1 MTLIVMRHGQSEA
14 DLLDVCEGRADF
26 NLTELGKLQV
36 KSTSEKLSAEYKID
50 RIYSSTLK
58 RAKQTA
64 EILNSCAN
72 SDIEYLDDLMEF
84 NNGLIAGLPKKEVG
98 IKFPKDPDLPY
109 DKAMYGMESQ
119 KEFRIRAE
127 KALSYIFSN
136 TKEHETIAVVSHGGM
151 INMLYQSF
159 LEIPLSSVTSYGT
172 GDAGYHIWKIE
183 NEIRTVIT

>member
-1 MTLIVMRHGQSEA
+1 MTLIILRHGQSEA

-26 NLTELGKLQV
+26 NLTELGKTQV
-36 KSTSEKLSAEYKID
+36 KNTSEKLAAEYKID

-64 EILNSCAN
+64 EILNSFTN
-72 SDIEYLDDLMEF
+72 IEIEYLDDLMEF
-84 NNGLIAGLPKKEVG
+84 NNGLIAGLPKDEA
-98 IKFPKDPDLPY
+98 IIMFPKDPELPY

-119 KEFRIRAE
+119 KEFRMRAE
-127 KALSYIFSN
+127 KALSYILSS

-159 LEIPLSSVTSYGT
+159 MKMPLPSVTSYGT